1 MEDNSTKN
9 QSLANNNNFQ
19 IFQREEKK
27 LRIIKNESGEPLFCL
42 KDICDSLEI
51 QNNADI
57 KNAILKEFEAPRLN
71 LAPFQTQGEIQHFT
85 MITEPQLYFMLMR
98 SDKPKA
104 REFRQWVINEVLPSI
119 RKNRAYRLEFGLNDK
134 AFRLEKELDKM
145 KKVSKLKDEL
155 IEAKNNLIK
164 TQEKLIKTAKKNKF
178 LKKEY
183 SKEKEENQAW
193 NRTQAALAVGA
204 RLASVRKAEN
214 LKQIQMAKMLNTEA
228 RTYSYI
234 EKDGKSPLRPE
245 MMIILF
251 KEFKVDL
258 QWLITGEAIPTSK
271 EVLNTMRVAFK

>member
-1 MEDNSTKN
+1 
-9 QSLANNNNFQ
+9 
-19 IFQREEKK
+19 
-27 LRIIKNESGEPLFCL
+27 
-42 KDICDSLEI
+42 
-51 QNNADI
+51 
-57 KNAILKEFEAPRLN
+57 
-71 LAPFQTQGEIQHFT
+71 
-85 MITEPQLYFMLMR
+85 
-98 SDKPKA
+98 
-104 REFRQWVINEVLPSI
+104 
-119 RKNRAYRLEFGLNDK
+119 
-134 AFRLEKELDKM
+134 M

-183 SKEKEENQAW
+183 GKEKEENRAW

-258 QWLITGEAIPTSK
+258 QWLITGEAISTSK